1 MQFSYTQISHYLG
14 CPRRYRHRYLD
25 GWQEKDTRAAMLFG
39 RAFEQALGAYFRHED
54 PAVSLYKEWAV
65 YQKQPLHYSERD
77 SWDQMLQQGIQLLE
91 RFCQEDR
98 VRIRQPRRNLQIKFV
113 RPLSAGNEFVAYV
126 DAIGRLDGNA
136 CLLECHVKAWA
147 RGKSRRYLWKPKH
160 VGRAIHYVLYEQGEI
175 PDFDD

>member
-39 RAFEQALGAYFRHED
+39 RTFEQALGAYFRHED
-54 PAVSLYKEWAV
+54 PAVALYKEWAV

-91 RFCQEDR
+91 RFAQEDR
-98 VRIRQPRRNLQIKFV
+98 VRIASPGVICRSSSCAHSQKVMSLWPMWM
-113 RPLSAGNEFVAYV
+113 LSADSTAMLVCWS
-126 DAIGRLDGNA
+126 GRPHRPVIQKNQKV
-136 CLLECHVKAWA
+136 C
-147 RGKSRRYLWKPKH
+147 
-160 VGRAIHYVLYEQGEI
+160 
-175 PDFDD
+175 